1 MIESSEAITL
11 SKQLNDTIN
20 GKIISDVIAA
30 HTKQKL
36 TWYYGNPK
44 KYQNLLQN
52 KKIDNTNAFGG
63 FVEISAQNMK
73 ILFRDGVN
81 LRFFEDR
88 SMIPDKHQLLLEF
101 VDKSMLI
108 ASVQMYGGVGCFIQN
123 ELDNTYYT
131 IAKEKPSPLK
141 EEFDEDYFDT
151 LIKIN
156 HVQNLS
162 LKAFLATDQR
172 IPGLGNGV
180 LQDILFNAKLH
191 PKQKINNISKK
202 QTRDLFKSIK
212 KTLTDMVN
220 NNGRNTERDLFC
232 RYGEYRTKM
241 CKNTVGK
248 RCDVCGTT
256 IIKSNYMGGSIYFCP
271 GCQII

>member
-1 MIESSEAITL
+1 MIELPEAITL

-20 GKIISDVIAA
+20 GKIISNVIAA

-36 TWYYGNPK
+36 TWYYGNPE
-44 KYQNLLQN
+44 KYQHLLHN
-52 KKIDNTNAFGG
+52 KKIGTTNAFGG

-73 ILFRDGVN
+73 ILFRDGIN

-88 SMIPDKHQLLLEF
+88 SMIPDKHQFLLEF

-131 IAKEKPSPLK
+131 VAKEKPSPLSK
-141 EEFDEDYFDT
+141 GFDEEYFNT
-151 LIKIN
+151 LISDD

-162 LKAFLATDQR
+162 LKAFLATEQR

-180 LQDILFNAKLH
+180 LQDILFNAKVH
-191 PKQKINNISKK
+191 PKQKITNISEK
-202 QTRDLFKSIK
+202 QTRHLFESIK
-212 KTLTDMVN
+212 TTLTEMVN
-220 NNGRNTERDLFC
+220 KNGRNTERDLFG
-232 RYGEYRTKM
+232 RPGEYRTKM

-248 RCDVCGTT
+248 RCDVCKST

-271 GCQII
+271 GCQTI